1 MMPLV
6 TTLFYFPSTSPY
18 IYLEEANFCVV
29 ELIRIVKMPS
39 KYLYRSH
46 QEVARAHFNDLNAAI
61 QEVELEVD
69 GSSLTLA
76 TVVAVSKYVCYQSE
90 LCR

>member
-18 IYLEEANFCVV
+18 IYLEEVNVCVV

-61 QEVELEVD
+61 Q
-69 GSSLTLA
+69 
-76 TVVAVSKYVCYQSE
+76 
-90 LCR
+90 